1 MRKGLPSGHC
11 RLAMQLM
18 AAGTLATLMSGCS
31 SDVTRLTDPFSNPF
45 SSASNDEAPVAPR
58 RHVASSDVI
67 PAGRTPPVSSQA
79 LAPHSASVAY
89 NAPISRE
96 TTGSID
102 PSPMRTASGPSFGN
116 WTTTGG
122 TPIQVADGETADMLS
137 KRYGVPT
144 SALLQVNGLRAA
156 NEVQPGRRITIPVYS
171 SAAPRTEHVA
181 QTVTRIEQR
190 PASVP
195 VHERVVAVRDTPTRV
210 AVTEKWNTGPQPA
223 RAVSAVP
230 SRPAVAQQVEPA
242 QTTKRVTTVAEARP
256 AVAKPL
262 LPTQKIASKPV
273 TAPVVAPAAAKATL
287 VAKAPVVE
295 KAPAAL
301 KTPPAQKPTAVA
313 AVEAPKVEKVEPA
326 PTATAA
332 AAGPVASADGS
343 PEFRWPA
350 RGRII
355 QAFKSGS
362 GGNDGINIAVPEGT
376 SVRAA
381 EGGVVAYAGSELK
394 GYGNLVLIRHPNGFV
409 SAYANNGAIDVKRGE
424 TVKRGQ
430 EIAKSGQ
437 SGNVSSPQLHFEL
450 RKGSTPVDPTQFLA
464 GL

>member
-1 MRKGLPSGHC
+1 MRKVSPSGHC
-11 RLAMQLM
+11 RLALQLM

-45 SSASNDEAPVAPR
+45 STAANDEAPVAAP
-58 RHVASSDVI
+58 RHVASNDVI

-79 LAPHSASVAY
+79 LAPRSASVAY

-102 PSPMRTASGPSFGN
+102 PGSTRMASGPSFGK

-122 TPIQVADGETADMLS
+122 TPIQVADGETADVLAS
-137 KRYGVPT
+137 RYGVPT
-144 SALLQVNGLRAA
+144 SALLQVNGLRAS
-156 NEVQPGRRITIPVYS
+156 NEMRPGSRITIPVYS
-171 SAAPRTEHVA
+171 SSAPRTDRVA
-181 QTVTRIEQR
+181 ENVTRIEAR
-190 PASVP
+190 PVRASGQD
-195 VHERVVAVRDTPTRV
+195 RIVAPREPPSHGAAPESRW
-210 AVTEKWNTGPQPA
+210 ATGAQPA
-223 RAVSAVP
+223 RMASSAPGRLVSAP
-230 SRPAVAQQVEPA
+230 LTEPA
-242 QTTKRVTTVAEARP
+242 HSGRKTTVLADTRSG
-256 AVAKPL
+256 VSTKL
-262 LPTQKIASKPV
+262 LPMQKIGSKPV
-273 TAPVVAPAAAKATL
+273 TSPGETQARTKPSVVAQT
-287 VAKAPVVE
+287 PVVE
-295 KAPAAL
+295 KMPVSGKAVPAAKPVMEATRPAEPAPAA
-301 KTPPAQKPTAVA
+301 
-313 AVEAPKVEKVEPA
+313 PA
-326 PTATAA
+326 PAV
-332 AAGPVASADGS
+332 GPVASADGS

-355 QAFKSGS
+355 QGFKSGS